1 MEHNRAIMGTWW
13 RGDGNYGNDI
23 NMLVNDGNK
32 HFMKDRISKLRDN
45 IYNLSGRGERK
56 ICFNIHCSLTR
67 NQKRKSA
74 RKLSAMDSV
83 DFVVVEAAV
92 VVTAHSDG
100 IMLRIHLVHSLSSS
114 SSSFCFAISLF
125 VQLEPHRPTD
135 RPCSFCG
142 CSAMRMTTHDCRDH
156 NFR

>member
-1 MEHNRAIMGTWW
+1 
-13 RGDGNYGNDI
+13 
-23 NMLVNDGNK
+23 MLVNDGNK
-32 HFMKDRISKLRDN
+32 HFIKDRISKLRDN

-92 VVTAHSDG
+92 VVVVTAADRQTDLETFKAARNKSG
-100 IMLRIHLVHSLSSS
+100 NKNRRNRPLPSSS
-114 SSSFCFAISLF
+114 SSSIRTFCNATQLPSMSRYF
-125 VQLEPHRPTD
+125 VSVDLLKEENEK
-135 RPCSFCG
+135 
-142 CSAMRMTTHDCRDH
+142 A
-156 NFR
+156 